1 MPQGRYFLGLDFVIQ
16 WHGQVTLVIHAFRL
30 GELMSIGTRRVSRA
44 VLGSVVGAVSLSAY
58 FCTYSGYFSPF
69 ENKVSTTCDEFNL
82 SRLSV
87 FNHRYPVPRD
97 LKCFSELGP
106 ESKVTTKFSFR
117 LSGCLIM
124 VLQVSGPGHVKT
136 YRDSSTH
143 KMQDSCVRPLSNLFL
158 TCLF

>member
-1 MPQGRYFLGLDFVIQ
+1 MAWSSDLIYSRF
-16 WHGQVTLVIHAFRL
+16 
-30 GELMSIGTRRVSRA
+30 STRRADVYWDSTCVSRA
-44 VLGSVVGAVSLSAY
+44 VLGSVVGREPGRLFPYV
-58 FCTYSGYFSPF
+58 SGYFSPF
-69 ENKVSTTCDEFNL
+69 ENKVSFTCDDFNL

-87 FNHRYPVPRD
+87 FNHGYPGPRD

-106 ESKVTTKFSFR
+106 GSKVTTKFSFR

-124 VLQVSGPGHVKT
+124 VFQVSGPGHVKT

-143 KMQDSCVRPLSNLFL
+143 KMQDSCVRPYKLLSNLIL